1 MVNKKI
7 KEKYKQVTE
16 RKKKMLTFAKE
27 KARINILCLSYMS
40 FIINEVSINIIKR
53 KILYL
58 KSIDFRIKFP

>member
-16 RKKKMLTFAKE
+16 RKKMLTFAKE
-27 KARINILCLSYMS
+27 KARRCLSYMS

-53 KILYL
+53 KMLYL
-58 KSIDFRIKFP
+58 KSVDFRIKFP